1 MKAWICED
9 LETGDASI
17 VEAEAWD
24 EARAAYVLGV
34 TGANARALA
43 PQQRER
49 VYNPV
54 VRCTDTERSSLNP
67 LTLGTERV
75 SRETRSAVR

>member
-43 PQQRER
+43 PQQREPGGPLHGAL
-49 VYNPV
+49 V
-54 VRCTDTERSSLNP
+54 TEPAYPRD
-67 LTLGTERV
+67 
-75 SRETRSAVR
+75 